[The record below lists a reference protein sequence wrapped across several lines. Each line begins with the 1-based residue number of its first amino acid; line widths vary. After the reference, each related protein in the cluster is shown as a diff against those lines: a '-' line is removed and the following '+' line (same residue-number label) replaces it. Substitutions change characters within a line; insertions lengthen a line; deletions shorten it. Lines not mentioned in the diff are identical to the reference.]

1 MTPQVRLKYQGRL
14 CDSVDPIVMY
24 RREDQFR
31 NFLSGILGSDLNH
44 AEGFLSLA
52 VRRRSHRICRR
63 SRPVKSPRAIHH
75 VEGWKTYQQ
84 KTFDNAKWTTRIFR
98 KETAKHI
105 PEKPG
110 VYAFLIR
117 PGIPLGLDANVL
129 IYIGKAGTSI
139 RKRYYRY
146 LRESI
151 DPVHGRPK
159 ITYWLRKYFDY
170 VHFAYAE
177 IPQPGDPHDLEQRLL
192 AALMP
197 PANDQIPGKLRRK
210 RHAFR

>member
-1 MTPQVRLKYQGRL
+1 M
-14 CDSVDPIVMY
+14 M
-24 RREDQFR
+24 QFR
-31 NFLSGILGSDLNH
+31 IFRSGILLLDHTMPKPPL
-44 AEGFLSLA
+44 
-52 VRRRSHRICRR
+52 
-63 SRPVKSPRAIHH
+63 PSPSVAAATQFVDAADQLKAHQHSIMLF
-75 VEGWKTYQQ
+75 VEGWKTYKQ
-84 KTFDNAKWTTRIFR
+84 KAFDNAKWTTRIFR

-139 RKRYYRY
+139 RSRYYRY
-146 LRESI
+146 LKESI

-170 VHFAYAE
+170 IHFAYAE
-177 IPQPGDPHDLEQRLL
+177 IPKPGDPHDLEQRLL

-197 PANDQIPGKLRRK
+197 PANDQIPGRLRRK